1 MNRYIMV
8 LLTVNNEDLDYN
20 NVYTMKSRSTT
31 MEERNSFH
39 DLWCSAGL
47 ALHEWLTDRILLIHV

>member
-1 MNRYIMV
+1 MV